1 MTVTNFGI
9 TSDTLSWNSDRLT
22 FSASFLA
29 DAGKVSITMSG
40 PNILWGR
47 KDEDDS
53 HWTIGTVARVAL
65 VQTSDEDDLP
75 FIKAGPL
82 AMMYDAIYLNERL
95 VMTSAALPKDYQEI
109 LEAMIAWVAG
119 CKKEQA

>member
-1 MTVTNFGI
+1 MTTANFAR
-9 TSDTLSWNSDRLT
+9 TSDTMSWCRDRLT
-22 FSASFLA
+22 FSACVFK
-29 DAGKVSITMSG
+29 GERKIQITMAG
-40 PNILWGR
+40 PNIVWGR

-53 HWTIGTVARVAL
+53 HWTIGTVARVSL

-95 VMTSAALPKDYQEI
+95 VLTSAALPKDYQEI
-109 LEAMIAWVAG
+109 LEALVRWV
-119 CKKEQA
+119 KEAQA

>member
-1 MTVTNFGI
+1 MTVANFGV

-22 FSASFLA
+22 FSASFMA
-29 DAGKVSITMSG
+29 AAGKMSINLSG

-53 HWTIGTVARVAL
+53 YWTIGIVARVAL
-65 VQTSDEDDLP
+65 VETSDEDDLP

-82 AMMYDAIYLNERL
+82 AMMYDAVYLNERL
-95 VMTSAALPKDYQEI
+95 VMTSAALPKDYQDI
-109 LEAMIAWVAG
+109 LESMIAWFAG
-119 CKKEQA
+119 CKKEEA